1 MKSRLVSLNG
11 LDDQTYQWIRDSGNL
26 LAEVTGAK
34 RVLLFGS
41 LARGGGNRDSDADFC
56 FIVPNGTD
64 LREVGMA
71 AQLAF
76 LHRCRCMD
84 FFTLKNLTICQARPS
99 WLVRSGA
106 VASLFFLKIL
116 LNECPIQ
123 E

>member
-76 LHRCRCMD
+76 LHRSRCMD
-84 FFTLKNLTICQARPS
+84 FFYIEESNYLSGKTLMDREIR
-99 WLVRSGA
+99 RSG
-106 VASLFFLKIL
+106 VTLFS
-116 LNECPIQ
+116 EDSA